1 MNVQEIDEAEEK
13 LINSIAETDSD
24 LAEEVAAILDGD
36 IKAEEMVALVEDD
49 GFTDLDDDTARLV
62 VVALNDADEETKAEF
77 EEQVNVFSG
86 LVDDYQPSGST
97 VPVSTRRT
105 VVAVAAAATVA
116 AQASVSK
123 PTSSS
128 RAQTRMST

>member
-13 LINSIAETDSD
+13 LINSIAETDPD

-49 GFTDLDDDTARLV
+49 GFTGLDDDTARLV

-116 AQASVSK
+116 AQASVSG